1 MAIQMSDRVNFT
13 AKNTNRSIRKV
24 PFIIINGSI
33 HTENIILTYMHLIAE
48 LQDTWIKKMTKL

>member
-1 MAIQMSDRVNFT
+1 MSDKANFT
-13 AKNTNRSIRKV
+13 AKNINRSIKKV

-48 LQDTWIKKMTKL
+48 LQNT

>member
-48 LQDTWIKKMTKL
+48 LQDT